1 MSLDE
6 EILPIFHNVE
16 RCWIFQN
23 LRFMQN
29 NLHADPH
36 NSTPAIAPT
45 RAGSMLKKDF
55 F

>member
-1 MSLDE
+1 
-6 EILPIFHNVE
+6 
-16 RCWIFQN
+16 
-23 LRFMQN
+23 MQN

-55 F
+55 FKENADVITKY